1 MKAISIQ
8 KGEMIDYI
16 PAADTAA
23 GEVIVQGKLIGI
35 TTEPIKAG
43 KLGAIR
49 VCGVFGITKK
59 ASETFAVGDVV
70 YWDNGATAT
79 AGDNILG
86 LAVAAAEATDE
97 RVQVLLN
104 ACAVAVTEGSEE
116 SETE

>member
-23 GEVIVQGKLIGI
+23 GEVIVQGKLVGI

-49 VCGVFGITKK
+49 VCGVFGIEKK
-59 ASETFAVGDVV
+59 SGETFDVGDVV

-79 AGDNILG
+79 SGDTVLG
-86 LAVAAAEATDE
+86 IAVAAAETAAE

-104 ACAVAVTEGSEE
+104 A
-116 SETE
+116 

>member
-8 KGEMIDYI
+8 KGEMIDYT
-16 PAADTAA
+16 PVADTAA
-23 GEVIVQGKLIGI
+23 GEVIVQGKLIGV

-49 VCGVFGITKK
+49 VCGVFGVTKK

-70 YWDNGATAT
+70 YWDNGATST
-79 AGDNILG
+79 SGDVVLG
-86 LAVAAAEATDE
+86 IAIKEAVANDE

-104 ACAVAVTEGSEE
+104 A
-116 SETE
+116 

>member
-8 KGEMIDYI
+8 KGEMIDYT
-16 PAADTAA
+16 PVADTAA
-23 GEVIVQGKLIGI
+23 GEVIVQGKLIGV

-49 VCGVFGITKK
+49 VCGVFGVTKK

-70 YWDNGATAT
+70 YWDNGATST
-79 AGDNILG
+79 SGDVVLG
-86 LAVAAAEATDE
+86 IAVAEAVANDE

-104 ACAVAVTEGSEE
+104 A
-116 SETE
+116 